1 MPADHLRR
9 DLTGRAILSVA
20 ETQAAEQAVFDSGTS
35 VEELM
40 QLAGEGAAELI
51 WRIGGTTPTL
61 ILCGPGNNGGDGYV
75 IAEYLRQKGV
85 DVQVA
90 AMRLPSSAAAKW
102 AAERYQGKTVP
113 LDQATSRP
121 QAVDALFGTGQDRD
135 LSPEIVSAACPLLKA
150 AHRRIAVDL
159 PSGIDS
165 DSGADRESMVHYHHC
180 IALGA
185 YKYAHFEGYGAH
197 ICGELSLVP
206 LPITPPDMVPLTLAK
221 PALPAPE
228 TDSHKY
234 RRGMVVVVGGP
245 MTGAAI
251 LAAQAAASSGAGYV
265 LIAGQGQVPGQLPA
279 DIIWRDTRSDAS
291 LRELLE
297 DPRIDTVVIGPGL
310 GRDDNARQRLAIA
323 LDADAKLMIDADAL
337 YILEREALENV
348 ASRAVLTPHSGEF
361 TALWRLLPSD
371 EANDYLG
378 KIKRTQLLA
387 DGLGCTIVQK
397 GPLSVI
403 AAPDNSPNV
412 DVLGS
417 NWLSVAGTGDVLSGA
432 IAARLAT
439 ARSTPFKAA
448 QQGQW
453 LHSHAARLLQPP
465 FTASQLSHALTE
477 AVHACLDEDS
487 SQ

>member
-9 DLTGRAILSVA
+9 DLAGRAILSVA
-20 ETQAAEQAVFDSGTS
+20 EMQAAEQAVFDSGTS

-40 QLAGEGAAELI
+40 QMAGEGAAELI

-90 AMRLPSSAAAKW
+90 AMRPPSSTAAKW
-102 AAERYQGKTVP
+102 AAERYKGETVP
-113 LDQATSRP
+113 LDQATPRS

-135 LSPEIVSAACPLLKA
+135 LAPDLIFIACPLLKA
-150 AHRRIAVDL
+150 AQRRIGIDL

-206 LPITPPDMVPLTLAK
+206 LPIAVPDTVPVTLAK
-221 PALPAPE
+221 PTLPAPE

-234 RRGMVVVVGGP
+234 RRGMVVVVAGA

-251 LAAQAAASSGAGYV
+251 LAAQAAASAGAGYV
-265 LIAGQGQVPGQLPA
+265 LIAGHGQAPGQLPA
-279 DIIWRDTRSDAS
+279 DIIWWDIRNNES

-310 GRDDNARQRLAIA
+310 GRDDTARQRLAIA

-337 YILEREALENV
+337 YILEQEALENV

-361 TALWRLLPSD
+361 TALWRLFATD
-371 EANDYLG
+371 EANDDLG
-378 KIKRTQLLA
+378 KIERTQVLA
-387 DGLGCTIVQK
+387 DGLGCTIVHK

-403 AAPDNSPNV
+403 AAPEKAPNI
-412 DVLGS
+412 DAFGS

-465 FTASQLSHALTE
+465 FTASQLSHTLSL
-477 AVHACLDEDS
+477 AVQACLDEDS
-487 SQ
+487 NI